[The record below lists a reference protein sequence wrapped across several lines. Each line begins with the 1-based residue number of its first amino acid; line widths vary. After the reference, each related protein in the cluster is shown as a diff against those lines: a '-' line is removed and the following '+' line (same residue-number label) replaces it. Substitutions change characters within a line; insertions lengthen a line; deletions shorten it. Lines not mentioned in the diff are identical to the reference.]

1 MSAIAGIVDLT
12 GGRRVSG
19 PALRRM
25 AQALAHRGPDEEAFH
40 EEPGVGLAWRG
51 LRVIGSPGKQGP
63 LTNEDGNVTAV
74 CQGKLFN
81 HHQLEKALS
90 ERGHRLRTS
99 CEAELLAH
107 LWEDHG
113 EGTFERLRGQF
124 AFALWDRRRRR
135 LVLGRDRIGVAPL
148 FWARRGDWLLFGS
161 EIKALLASGMV
172 RAEVDRRGIDHLFTF
187 LAAPGPRTCF
197 LDVQALLPCHY
208 LIVEPGQ
215 GEAGGL
221 RDHTYWDLDFPD
233 RGQERDPG
241 NLERQADELQD
252 TLLKAVERRLRSDAP
267 LASYVSGGVD
277 CSTVA
282 ALAGQVRR
290 SPVPTFTIHIDSPQ
304 LDETSRAQRA
314 ARASGSEPIVVS
326 CGASD
331 LAAAFPRLIQAAE
344 SPLLD
349 TACAALLLLAERVHE
364 EGYKVVLTGDGAD
377 DLFAGYPWFK
387 VDRLLCMLDWLPG
400 VRPSQWVRRAYLKWT
415 APILPGRRFGGSS
428 PWWEGTTPG
437 WTSTAWSACRGRG
450 STARR
455 CARPSPDTSPTRT

>member
-51 LRVIGSPGKQGP
+51 LHVIGSPGKQGP

-81 HHQLEKALS
+81 HHQLEKELS
-90 ERGHRLRTS
+90 GRGHRLRTS

-233 RGQERDPG
+233 RGHERGPG
-241 NLERQADELQD
+241 NLEQQADELQD

-290 SPVPTFTIHIDSPQ
+290 SPVPTFTIRIDSPQ
-304 LDETSRAQRA
+304 LDETLRAQRGAGERVRTDRGFVRRVGPSGRLSPPDSGGGKPAPGHRLCGPA
-314 ARASGSEPIVVS
+314 APGRAS
-326 CGASD
+326 A
-331 LAAAFPRLIQAAE
+331 
-344 SPLLD
+344 
-349 TACAALLLLAERVHE
+349 
-364 EGYKVVLTGDGAD
+364 
-377 DLFAGYPWFK
+377 
-387 VDRLLCMLDWLPG
+387 
-400 VRPSQWVRRAYLKWT
+400 
-415 APILPGRRFGGSS
+415 
-428 PWWEGTTPG
+428 
-437 WTSTAWSACRGRG
+437 
-450 STARR
+450 
-455 CARPSPDTSPTRT
+455 